1 MKKISIKNIKT
12 KAEAQQIAIAWQHWQ
27 STQVLSY
34 MNCIEWAIYF
44 EKLAKKFNLVEE
56 FKENAIF

>member
-1 MKKISIKNIKT
+1 MKRIPVENIKT
-12 KAEAQQIAIAWQHWQ
+12 KAEAQEIAMNWQSWQ

-34 MNCIEWAIYF
+34 KDCMEWAVYF
-44 EKLAKKFNLVEE
+44 ETLAKKFNLVEE